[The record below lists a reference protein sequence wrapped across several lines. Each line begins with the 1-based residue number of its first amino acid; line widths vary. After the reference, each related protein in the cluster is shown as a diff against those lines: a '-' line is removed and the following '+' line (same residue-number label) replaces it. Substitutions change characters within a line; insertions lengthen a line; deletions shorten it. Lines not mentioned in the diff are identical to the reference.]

1 MEEWIITYVAIP
13 LLIFTARILD
23 VSLGTLRIVFIAKG
37 FKRLAPILGFVEILI
52 WIIAISKIIQHIDN
66 WVYYLAYAGGF
77 AMGSYVGMIIEEK
90 LAIGLE
96 MVRVVTRRDAM
107 DLRNVLREKGFGVTY
122 IPAEG
127 SEGEVGVLY
136 TIVNRNQLK
145 ETIAV
150 IQQYNPRAFYTI
162 EDIRFV
168 SKGYAAQLQAPL
180 KTRKRLL
187 KRRKK

>member
-1 MEEWIITYVAIP
+1 MEEWIITYIAIP

-37 FKRLAPILGFVEILI
+37 YKKLAPLLGFVEILI
-52 WIIAISKIIQHIDN
+52 WIIAISKIIRHIDN

-107 DLRNVLREKGFGVTY
+107 DLRNVLHEKGFGVTY

-145 ETIAV
+145 ETIEI

-168 SKGYAAQLQAPL
+168 SKSYAAQLQAPL
-180 KTRKRLL
+180 STRKRLL
-187 KRRKK
+187 KRRK